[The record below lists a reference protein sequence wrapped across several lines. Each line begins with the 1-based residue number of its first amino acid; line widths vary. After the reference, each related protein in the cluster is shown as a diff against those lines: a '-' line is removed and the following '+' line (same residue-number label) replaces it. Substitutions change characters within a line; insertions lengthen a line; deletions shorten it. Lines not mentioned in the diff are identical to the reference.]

1 MQEQNLTKTTTR
13 RRTRPRRTEDDK
25 RERRCDERVLL
36 DRVALIVSKLS
47 PGGPPDDPF
56 WDRPKTPQMGPGLPG
71 AQNRQIVSKDSI
83 KKLPDSEGRRIRGF
97 CPLGTRL
104 DLVPFRVPPGTVSRV
119 GFLLGLVASV
129 LSLAWSFSCVVLL
142 SVRFSFASRG
152 CIRNLL
158 LVLFCCW

>member
-1 MQEQNLTKTTTR
+1 MQEQHLTKTTTR

-36 DRVALIVSKLS
+36 DRVALIVSELS

-56 WDRPKTPQMGPGLPG
+56 WDPPKTPQMGPGLPG
-71 AQNRQIVSKDSI
+71 AQNVQIVSKDSI
-83 KKLPDSEGRRIRGF
+83 KKWPDSEGRRIRDF

-104 DLVPFRVPPGTVSRV
+104 DLVPFSGPSWHRFSGWFSGWPCCFCSFLPGLPP
-119 GFLLGLVASV
+119 V
-129 LSLAWSFSCVVLL
+129 LSL
-142 SVRFSFASRG
+142 RFSFASRG
-152 CIRNLL
+152 CIRDLL